1 MAIINPL
8 LSMLVLLIALIYAVL
23 IISFVFSISKIN
35 TNYMSKNAKTI
46 VDFKELTDGIN
57 TIKYSNG
64 NEIIKEKLEQDYIDL
79 TKIGLRGNIV
89 YSLQNSI
96 SVALESI
103 STILALYLGSQLVLT
118 GSLTIGYLVTFS
130 MLISYM
136 LLPIKDLVES
146 QPSIQKAIVAF
157 HRLND
162 VIYANDEI
170 KIFSDN
176 EHIMDGN
183 IEFCNISF
191 SYVPNIPVIDNFN
204 LTICRG
210 EKVGIEGNNGTGK
223 SSLVKLLLAINKP
236 QKGTI
241 KLNGCNIEKLSPQ
254 KIRNNIIYIPQ
265 DIFIFSDTI
274 KRNITMGD
282 NNISDTD
289 ILKVLKIVMLEDFIS
304 ELPEGLDTYLY
315 ENGKNL
321 SGGQRQKIVIARA
334 LVRKPKILIMDEATS
349 QIDNNSD
356 AQIYQSIFENYKDT
370 TYIII
375 SHKKNILKY
384 CDKIISLNK

>member
-1 MAIINPL
+1 
-8 LSMLVLLIALIYAVL
+8 
-23 IISFVFSISKIN
+23 
-35 TNYMSKNAKTI
+35 
-46 VDFKELTDGIN
+46 
-57 TIKYSNG
+57 
-64 NEIIKEKLEQDYIDL
+64 
-79 TKIGLRGNIV
+79 
-89 YSLQNSI
+89 
-96 SVALESI
+96 
-103 STILALYLGSQLVLT
+103 
-118 GSLTIGYLVTFS
+118 
-130 MLISYM
+130 M